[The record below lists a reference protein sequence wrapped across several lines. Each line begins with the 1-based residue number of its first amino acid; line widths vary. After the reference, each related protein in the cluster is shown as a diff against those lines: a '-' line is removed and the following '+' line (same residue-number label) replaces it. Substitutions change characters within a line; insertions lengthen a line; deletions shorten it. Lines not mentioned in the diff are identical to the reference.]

1 MINRIKLWWH
11 EIRLAEAKD
20 DLEDMQAYVGQAIR
34 RQKELEK
41 LVWVRT
47 GVVQQLKKE
56 CGRD

>member
-11 EIRLAEAKD
+11 EIKLAEAKG
-20 DLEDMQAYVGQAIR
+20 DLEDMQVYLGQVIR
-34 RQKELEK
+34 RQNELEE
-41 LVWVRT
+41 LVWLRS